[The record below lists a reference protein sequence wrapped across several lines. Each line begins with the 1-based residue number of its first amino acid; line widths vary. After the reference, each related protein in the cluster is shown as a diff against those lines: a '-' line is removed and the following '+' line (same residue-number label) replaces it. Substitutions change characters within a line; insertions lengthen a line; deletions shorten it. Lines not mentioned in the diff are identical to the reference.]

1 MSLQLAML
9 GGQFAYSVGKS
20 YLKNQQ
26 KQKHYSQQKALAKSS
41 NNQKRLSQLT
51 SWQQAAQR
59 TQGANQNAV
68 DAFLATVAQGKEQ
81 LNYNAE
87 YFRDVYQQRQLQMEE
102 VMNQLAFKD
111 QSDEIQLAKK
121 SGLAAASGRSG
132 VSARR
137 LDRQGIVQLGLNRAT
152 MARELTG
159 RIDAF
164 DLSNEML
171 QKKIAHENYLVGQR
185 TAVAPQLGKM
195 PGLPTLSQMPYVQP
209 HSNMDM
215 YMEMGAAGIQAGLG
229 IASHIGQQRRHKQLI
244 EATQST

>member
-1 MSLQLAML
+1 MALQLAML
-9 GGQFAYSVGKS
+9 GAQFAYSAGKS

-26 KQKHYSQQKALAKSS
+26 KQRHYSEQKRLAKSS
-41 NNQKRLSQLT
+41 NNQKRWSQLT
-51 SWQQAAQR
+51 SWQQSAQR
-59 TQGANQNAV
+59 TQAANQNAV

-132 VSARR
+132 ASARR

-171 QKKIAHENYLVGQR
+171 QKKVAHENYLVGAR
-185 TAVAPQLGKM
+185 TSVAPQLGQM
-195 PGLPTLSQMPYVQP
+195 PGLPTLSKMPYIQKP
-209 HSNMDM
+209 SSTDM
-215 YMEMGAAGIQAGLG
+215 WMEIGQAGLNAG
-229 IASHIGQQRRHKQLI
+229 LGMASHMGQQARHKQLLN
-244 EATQST
+244 ALG